1 MKRPGADAQVRCR
14 AEPEQRLARARKDRV
29 TPDEQQ
35 AIERHLATR
44 GVTRVPQGQQALDA
58 TVPRTLAV
66 VRAEGERKSLRDQ
79 KFAQARAQ
87 AGAIERAACDPRPL
101 AAPAPAPK
109 APSARGLA
117 AQPPAPERRP
127 SPAPAAPWPGDSGL
141 DDLPA
146 FRVESARPRFIQAWD
161 AACRFEMVAITSLRI
176 RTGAYQR
183 ALGRNS
189 ARRVRRLAEG
199 FDWARFGALVVRACP
214 GGFEV
219 VDGQHRA
226 AAARARGI
234 RKVPAIVVEGA
245 GAGVFLGLNRD
256 RAALDAAQLYHA
268 ELVAGDGE
276 AALLGAILDRVG
288 LDVPRTATQKAPGP
302 MQTRAVAALRLE
314 LRARGAGLLESGL
327 MVMAA
332 AWPHV
337 HGAFSKETLR
347 GCLRAAAELVLAAQ
361 DAPGPEMA
369 RLADTLKS
377 FDPAALRASARSAAA
392 KHGGA
397 AHAHLARLVCNR
409 HAELGG
415 VSVAVGV

>member
-1 MKRPGADAQVRCR
+1 MKHPGADDQVR
-14 AEPEQRLARARKDRV
+14 AGDAPEPRLEKARDDRLTPEEQA
-29 TPDEQQ
+29 
-35 AIERHLATR
+35 AIDRHLALK
-44 GVTRVPQGQQALDA
+44 GVTRVPMGQQALDA
-58 TVPRTLAV
+58 SAPRPLAV
-66 VRAEGERKSLRDQ
+66 VKDEGQRKSLRAQ
-79 KFAQARAQ
+79 KFARARAQ
-87 AGAIERAACDPRPL
+87 AEGIERAACDPRPL
-101 AAPAPAPK
+101 A
-109 APSARGLA
+109 RGLA
-117 AQPPAPERRP
+117 AHTPAPERSP
-127 SPAPAAPWPGDSGL
+127 SPGPAAPGPGDSGL

-268 ELVAGDGE
+268 ELVAGAAE